1 MVSELEYY
9 QDKRI
14 LVTGGAGAI
23 GHNLLFPLKDV
34 AKEII
39 VIDDLSSGHLF
50 NIPDSGN
57 IIFVK
62 ASILEDKI
70 LTDIFS
76 KKINIVFHLAA
87 NFANQNSVDNPE
99 KDLKVNSLGT
109 LKMLQ
114 FSKRNGVER
123 FIYTSSSCVYGNR
136 SGVLTEDKTSYTLD
150 TPYAISK
157 LSGEYY
163 TNFFHNQYD
172 LPTVI
177 LRYFNS
183 YGEGECP
190 GKYRNV
196 IPNFIWRAMNN
207 KPLFI
212 TGTGNETR
220 DFTYVG
226 DIIGGTLLAGKSKE
240 ALGKVINL
248 GRGQETKIT
257 DLACSIN
264 KIVGNSAGIE
274 FKPRRDW
281 DHINSRQASIELAKN
296 LIGFKPKTDLDEGLK
311 KTYEWLLQKREVIK
325 TPSC

>member
-1 MVSELEYY
+1 
-9 QDKRI
+9 
-14 LVTGGAGAI
+14 
-23 GHNLLFPLKDV
+23 
-34 AKEII
+34 
-39 VIDDLSSGHLF
+39 
-50 NIPDSGN
+50 
-57 IIFVK
+57 
-62 ASILEDKI
+62 
-70 LTDIFS
+70 
-76 KKINIVFHLAA
+76 
-87 NFANQNSVDNPE
+87 
-99 KDLKVNSLGT
+99 
-109 LKMLQ
+109 
-114 FSKRNGVER
+114 
-123 FIYTSSSCVYGNR
+123 
-136 SGVLTEDKTSYTLD
+136 
-150 TPYAISK
+150 
-157 LSGEYY
+157 
-163 TNFFHNQYD
+163 
-172 LPTVI
+172 
-177 LRYFNS
+177 
-183 YGEGECP
+183 
-190 GKYRNV
+190 
-196 IPNFIWRAMNN
+196 MNN